1 MSAGEA
7 FSEGCTLMHD
17 RDVLRA
23 PSLEFIDD
31 AARHSFTFIDPP
43 FQFNAPNVALYPPEV
58 SGHHLL
64 RSMTRRL
71 GWNSLSGKRMLDV
84 GCGVRFARAI
94 INLGLDIGL
103 YVGADVNRDSIAW
116 LQAKVADERFTFV
129 HVNDYNPLYN
139 PGGDPAEDYASLRP
153 FADRR
158 FDVACMFSVI
168 THQRPDEARRTF
180 ELLHDLMKGTGLLY
194 FTAFLDT
201 RFADYGEAAE
211 QISLKSTYNPTYLTA
226 LCRDCG
232 WDIERFYMPAPFQQ
246 HAIVCRASS

>member
-1 MSAGEA
+1 MP
-7 FSEGCTLMHD
+7 D
-17 RDVLRA
+17 QDVLLE
-23 PSLEFIDD
+23 PNLEFIND
-31 AARHSFTFIDPP
+31 AAQHSFTFIDPP
-43 FQFNAPNVALYPPEV
+43 FQLNAANVALYPPEV

-71 GWNSLSGKRMLDV
+71 GWDSLSGKRIFDF

-94 INLGLDIGL
+94 VNLGLDIGL
-103 YVGADVNRDSIAW
+103 YVGADVNRDAIAW
-116 LQAKVADERFTFV
+116 LKANVADERLTFL

-139 PGGDPAEDYASLRP
+139 PGGNPAEDYAGLRL
-153 FADRR
+153 FSDRR

-180 ELLHDLMKGTGLLY
+180 VLLHDLMKGIGFLY
-194 FTAFLDT
+194 FTASLDT

-211 QISLKSTYNPTYLTA
+211 QICLNSTYNPTFLTA

-232 WDIERFYMPAPFQQ
+232 WTVERLYMPAPLQQ
-246 HAIVCRASS
+246 YAMVCRASS